1 MLQSMGSQR
10 VRHDSATEQQ
20 QQQQSLMCTPRA
32 EQRPLQLEESEHGVA
47 WLVLMWEKQAEGV
60 GAVALQAV
68 VSVRWEWWG

>member
-10 VRHDSATEQQ
+10 VRHDSATEQ